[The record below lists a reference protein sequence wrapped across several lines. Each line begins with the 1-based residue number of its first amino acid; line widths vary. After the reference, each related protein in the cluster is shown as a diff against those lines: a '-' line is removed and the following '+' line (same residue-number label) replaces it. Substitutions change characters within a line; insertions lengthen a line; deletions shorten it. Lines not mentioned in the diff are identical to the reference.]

1 MQKNKEIID
10 KAYNKLV
17 YIVEIIIPII
27 MGVALYKVAYKY
39 QDLNYISK
47 PNMAVAIISGIIL
60 LAIIVIN
67 SIKYKKKIEKL
78 FLTYVI
84 PIGIMFTILLPMNKV
99 PDEDGHMIKTYDV
112 SQGHLIT
119 PFGEENKGDIYIPEQ
134 MQELIENRNELNYS
148 KLHEYF
154 MQKADYNTLLP
165 AQTIAKTYAP
175 VNYLTG
181 AITFFICRILN
192 INILLACYLGRL
204 VNFLLFAII
213 GYYCIKILPF
223 GKLLMAIYML
233 LPMIVQQAAS
243 LSADAFINAVSLLF
257 IAYNLKLLYQEKD
270 LDLKQKLIY
279 YMLALSLAL
288 CKYVYFPLVFMS
300 LMLIKNKKISKKNR
314 NELIIVSTILA
325 ILAAVGWFVF
335 SQKYVDVRKYIIE
348 SNVKPIEQLK
358 YILLHPFIYVKI
370 LIKNF
375 EANTGFYLFTFVG
388 KKLGALDI
396 DIPQIYAIIELFALL
411 MIPFFEK
418 NDKSL
423 EKIQKWVMNLISIVL
438 ILLIITGLYL
448 TWTPLQEPSISGV
461 QGRYFVPAFILTLLT
476 MINKKKNI
484 EVKNLEIKYFALFL
498 ILNMISL
505 NIIFHK
511 FI

>member
-1 MQKNKEIID
+1 MKKNKEII
-10 KAYNKLV
+10 KRLYNKLI
-17 YIVEIIIPII
+17 YIIEIIISLI
-27 MGVALYKVAYKY
+27 MGVSIYKIAYKY
-39 QDLNYISK
+39 EDFHYISK
-47 PNMAVAIISGIIL
+47 PYMIITIISAIIL
-60 LAIIVIN
+60 LTIIIIN
-67 SIKYKKKIEKL
+67 TIKYKKQIEKL

-84 PIGIMFTILLPMNKV
+84 PIGIMFIIILPMNWV
-99 PDEDGHMIKTYDV
+99 PDEEGHMIKTYDI
-112 SQGHLIT
+112 SKGNLIT
-119 PFGEENKGDIYIPEQ
+119 QFGEENKGDIYIPAQ
-134 MQELIENRNELNYS
+134 MLELAENSNKFNYS

-154 MQKADYNTLLP
+154 IQEADYNNLVP

-223 GKLLMAIYML
+223 GKLLMAIYMF

-243 LSADAFINAVSLLF
+243 LSADAFINAISLLF

-270 LDLKQKLIY
+270 LNLKQKLIY
-279 YMLALSLAL
+279 YVLALSLAL

-300 LMLIKNKKISKKNR
+300 LLLIKNKKISKKNR
-314 NELIIVSTILA
+314 NELIIVSIILS
-325 ILAAVGWFVF
+325 IFVAVGWFIF

-348 SNVKPIEQLK
+348 ANVKPIEQLK
-358 YILLHPFIYVKI
+358 YILQHPFLYINLLIENFKSNSAFYV
-370 LIKNF
+370 
-375 EANTGFYLFTFVG
+375 FTFVG
-388 KKLGALDI
+388 EKLGPLNI
-396 DIPQIYAIIELFALL
+396 EVPEIYAVIELFALL
-411 MIPFFEK
+411 LIPFFEK

-423 EKIQKWVMNLISIVL
+423 EKIQKWLMNLISIAL

-448 TWTPLQEPSISGV
+448 TWTPLGASIISGV

-476 MINKKKNI
+476 IINKNKNI
-484 EVKNLEIKYFALFL
+484 EVKNLEIKYLVLFL
-498 ILNMISL
+498 ILNIASL
-505 NIIFHK
+505 NIIFER